1 MGRVKETRVKEDSV
15 KNRVNEE
22 GVKEN
27 RVKEGKFNLLGVLI
41 DATTYQAA
49 VERIM
54 TAAEAGRGLS
64 VTALAVHGVMT
75 GVGDAEHRHR
85 LNEFDLVTPDGQPVR
100 WGLNLLH
107 GAGLDDRVYGPTL
120 TLKVCEEAAARG
132 VPVYF
137 YGSRPEVLEK
147 LTQNLE
153 ARFPGFEV
161 AGSEPSKFRQ
171 TTPREKDEI
180 AERIRDSGAQIV
192 FVGLGC
198 PRQEV
203 FAYEYKDAL
212 RMPVIAVGAA
222 FDYHAGLLEEPPAWM
237 QRRGLQWFYRLLQDP
252 RRLWKRYLI
261 LNTQFVTLFTL
272 QWLGLWRPEVT
283 DTEAPKAEVLY
294 G

>member
-1 MGRVKETRVKEDSV
+1 MG
-15 KNRVNEE
+15 
-22 GVKEN
+22 GVKKDG
-27 RVKEGKFNLLGVLI
+27 VKTGKHNLLGVLI
-41 DATTYQAA
+41 DAVDYKAA
-49 VERIM
+49 VGRIM
-54 TAAEAGRGLS
+54 SAAEAGRGLS

-75 GVGDAEHRHR
+75 GVQNPEHRHR

-107 GAGLDDRVYGPTL
+107 DAGLDDRVYGPTL

-147 LTQNLE
+147 LTQNLR
-153 ARFPGFEV
+153 ARFPGFKV
-161 AGSEPSKFRQ
+161 AGAEPSKFRQ
-171 TTPREKDEI
+171 TTPQEKDEI
-180 AERIRDSGAQIV
+180 AERVRDSGAQIT

-212 RMPVIAVGAA
+212 QMPVIAVGAA
-222 FDYHAGLLEEPPAWM
+222 FDYHAGLLQEPPAWM

-252 RRLWKRYLI
+252 RRLWKRYLV

-272 QWLGLWRPEVT
+272 QWLGVWQPKVT
-283 DTEAPKAEVLY
+283 DTEEPKAEVLY

>member
-1 MGRVKETRVKEDSV
+1 MGRVNENRVKE
-15 KNRVNEE
+15 NR
-22 GVKEN
+22 VKEN

-49 VERIM
+49 VARIM
-54 TAAEAGRGLS
+54 SAAEAGRGLS

-85 LNEFDLVTPDGQPVR
+85 LNEFDLVTSDGQPVR

-147 LTQNLE
+147 LTQNLRV
-153 ARFPGFEV
+153 RFPGFKV

-171 TTPREKDEI
+171 TTPQEKDEI
-180 AERIRDSGAQIV
+180 AERIRDSGARIV

-212 RMPVIAVGAA
+212 RTPVIAVGAA

-237 QRRGLQWFYRLLQDP
+237 QRSGLQWFYRLLQDP

-283 DTEAPKAEVLY
+283 NTEAPKAEVLY

>member
-1 MGRVKETRVKEDSV
+1 MGRVKEIRVKEGSV

-22 GVKEN
+22 GAKEN
-27 RVKEGKFNLLGVLI
+27 RVKEGKYNLLGVLI
-41 DATTYQAA
+41 DATTYKAA
-49 VERIM
+49 VERIV

-153 ARFPGFEV
+153 ARFPGFKV

-203 FAYEYKDAL
+203 FAYEYRDAL

-272 QWLGLWRPEVT
+272 QWLGLWRPKVT

>member
-1 MGRVKETRVKEDSV
+1 MGGVKED
-15 KNRVNEE
+15 
-22 GVKEN
+22 GVKT
-27 RVKEGKFNLLGVLI
+27 GKHNLLGVLI
-41 DATTYQAA
+41 DAVDYQAA
-49 VERIM
+49 VGRIM
-54 TAAEAGRGLS
+54 SAAEAGRGLS

-120 TLKVCEEAAARG
+120 TLKVCEEAAKRG

-153 ARFPGFEV
+153 ARFPGFKV
-161 AGSEPSKFRQ
+161 AGAEPSKFRQ
-171 TTPREKDEI
+171 TTPQEKAEI
-180 AERIRDSGAQIV
+180 AERVRDSGAQIT

-212 RMPVIAVGAA
+212 QMPVIAVGAA
-222 FDYHAGLLEEPPAWM
+222 FDYHAGLLQEPPPWM
-237 QRRGLQWFYRLLQDP
+237 QRAGLQWFYRLLQDP
-252 RRLWKRYLI
+252 RRLWKRYLV
-261 LNTQFVTLFTL
+261 LNTQYVTLFTL
-272 QWLGLWRPEVT
+272 QRLGLWRPKVT
-283 DTEAPKAEVLY
+283 DTEAPTAEVLY